1 MPWPGITEF
10 SDAVQNPQLC
20 FKGTELE
27 SGAVA
32 VNQRG
37 MPLVF
42 SGNFACVY
50 QVSAGGRKYAVRCF
64 THEIKDQ
71 QTRYNQL
78 SNYLNVVPNPFSCL
92 SSSWNAG
99 SA

>member
-1 MPWPGITEF
+1 MPWPGITDF
-10 SDAVQNPQLC
+10 SEAVQNPLLC

-27 SGAVA
+27 AGAVS

-42 SGNFACVY
+42 SGAFACVY
-50 QVSAGGRKYAVRCF
+50 SVSVGGRKYAVRCF
-64 THEIKDQ
+64 TREVKDQ

-78 SNYLNVVPNPFSCL
+78 REYLINVLPRPSFT
-92 SSSWNAG
+92 SSFWSTG